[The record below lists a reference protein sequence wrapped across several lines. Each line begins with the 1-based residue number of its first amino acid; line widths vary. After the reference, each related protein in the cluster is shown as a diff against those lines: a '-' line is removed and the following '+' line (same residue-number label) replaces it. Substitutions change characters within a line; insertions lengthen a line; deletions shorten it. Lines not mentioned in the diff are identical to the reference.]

1 MTTLKLTTD
10 SGLSPSDGI
19 TNVASVDVGGLAAG
33 STWQYSVDAGASWRP
48 GSGGSFALAA
58 SAYAAGD
65 IQAKQIDSA
74 GIAGSPAVLG
84 AVTIDLSAPEILTL
98 SLMNDNGVL
107 ADDNIS
113 NDGSLSIGSLEDDAR
128 VEYRRG
134 GAGAWTTSFAPSA
147 GANSIQVRQTDV
159 AGNVSNPSDLMNF
172 TLDRTIPALTPYLP
186 NDTGGSSVDGISS
199 VGDLALR
206 GAGQESITVAY
217 QLDGDVNW
225 QDSVILTEGTHTVR
239 MRQTSIGGNFLV
251 NDYSF
256 TVDTAP
262 PVAPLVKLKNDNGLR
277 ADDFVTNSGLLVVAT
292 ESTAATVAYSNNAG
306 AWTTSFVA
314 VEGVN
319 DVQLNQTDA
328 AGNVSDNTSFS
339 FVLDTRAPAP
349 LTILA
354 TVDSGVSDQDMIS
367 NDPSMVISTPED
379 GATIQY
385 CANNGAWTAA
395 FPTLKDGANSLQVRA
410 VDLAGNASAASAAYT
425 LTLDTVA
432 APLTLALA
440 INSGISPTDW
450 ASKFGTVNVT
460 GIEAGASWQ
469 YSTNGGVDWVPGVGN
484 SFKLDEDVY
493 SAGAV
498 RAMQT
503 DIAGNSSLSSVASAV
518 TIDAT
523 IPDALVLSLRT
534 DSGSPD
540 DDLTNDGTLAFS
552 AETGA
557 KLSYS
562 VDNGKTWLD
571 NFTPREG
578 ANAVLARQMDVAG
591 NVSSRSAVFN
601 FVLDTL
607 PPALSLALARDTGSS
622 STDRVS
628 SEAELLLVGAGADNL
643 PALELQ
649 IAYRLDGA
657 ANWVDSVALTEGRH
671 TVSLRE
677 TDTAGNTVTK
687 DYVFTID
694 TVSPAAPVLSEIT
707 PTPAS
712 GKIPSFSL
720 ALSGIESN
728 AKLEY
733 SLNSGPWVGNYKASS
748 AGDDIQVQQI
758 DLAGNVS
765 DPSVMMN
772 GIFDARISLG
782 LLAYGWKSHDLLGGA
797 LISGAGQNATTGL
810 NGAVSLANLSDTSV
824 ALTVSR
830 ANLAAESATVDA
842 AVNLQDAIAILKM
855 IVGLDV
861 NGAGKPL
868 SPYQSYAADFDGNG
882 KVELS
887 DAINVLKHVVG
898 LASPDPAWLFFN
910 EALVPP
916 GAGLNPGIPPA
927 ISAVGVGQ
935 LHFGLVGVL
944 RGDVDGSFGGAAGSL
959 NLDVLQP
966 SYIHDLALQPGL
978 NLSQFGVYGP

>member
-1 MTTLKLTTD
+1 MTTIKLTTD
-10 SGLSPSDGI
+10 IGLSLSDGI
-19 TNVASVDVGGLAAG
+19 TNVASVDVGGLSVG
-33 STWQYSVDAGASWRP
+33 STWQYSVDAGASWLP
-48 GSGGSFALAA
+48 GSGSSFALAA
-58 SAYAAGD
+58 GAYAAGD

-74 GIAGSPAVLG
+74 GIGGSPAVLG
-84 AVTIDLSAPEILTL
+84 AITIDLSAPEILTL

-113 NDGSLSIGSLEDDAR
+113 NDGSLSIGALEDGAR
-128 VEYRRG
+128 VEYRLG
-134 GAGAWTTSFAPSA
+134 GASAWTTSFTPSA
-147 GANSIQVRQTDV
+147 GTNSVQVRQTDV
-159 AGNVSNPSDLMNF
+159 AGNVSNPSALLNF
-172 TLDRTIPALTPYLP
+172 TLDRTSPNLTPYLP
-186 NDTGGSSVDGISS
+186 NDTGVSAADGISS

-206 GAGQESITVAY
+206 GAGQEAITVAY
-217 QLDGDVNW
+217 QLDGGVNW

-239 MRQTSIGGNFLV
+239 MRQTSIGGNVSV
-251 NDYSF
+251 NDFSF
-256 TVDTAP
+256 TLDTVP
-262 PVAPLVKLKNDNGLR
+262 PAAPLVKLKTDSGLR
-277 ADDFVTNSGLLVVAT
+277 NDDFVTNSGLLT
-292 ESTAATVAYSNNAG
+292 TDSTAATVAYSNNAG
-306 AWTTSFVA
+306 AWTTSFAA
-314 VEGVN
+314 VEGAN
-319 DVQLNQTDA
+319 DVQVNQTDV
-328 AGNVSDNTSFS
+328 AGNVSGNTSFS

-349 LTILA
+349 LTILS
-354 TVDSGVSDQDMIS
+354 TVDSGVSEMDKIS
-367 NDPSMVISTPED
+367 NDPSMVISAPED

-440 INSGISPTDW
+440 VNSGLSPTGW

-469 YSTNGGVDWVPGVGN
+469 YSSNGGVDWVPGVGN
-484 SFKLDEDVY
+484 SFKLDENVY

-552 AETGA
+552 AEAGA
-557 KLSYS
+557 QLSYS
-562 VDNGKTWLD
+562 IDNGKTWLD

-578 ANAVLARQMDVAG
+578 ANAVLARQTDMAG

-694 TVSPAAPVLSEIT
+694 TVSPAAPILSEIT

-712 GKIPSFSL
+712 GKTPSFSL

-765 DPSVMMN
+765 DPSAMMN
-772 GIFDARISLG
+772 GIFDAGISLS
-782 LLAYGWKSHDLLGGA
+782 LLAYGWKAHNLLGGA
-797 LISGAGQNATTGL
+797 LISGAGQNATTEL
-810 NGAVSLANLSDTSV
+810 NGAASLANLSDTSV

-830 ANLAAESATVDA
+830 ANPAAESATVDA

-861 NGAGKPL
+861 NGTGKPL
-868 SPYQSYAADFDGNG
+868 SPYQSYAADFDFNG

-898 LASPDPAWLFFN
+898 LVSPDPAWMFFN

-916 GAGLNPGIPPA
+916 GVGLNPGIPPA
-927 ISAVGVGQ
+927 ISAAGVGQ
-935 LHFGLVGVL
+935 LHLGLVGVL
-944 RGDVDGSFGGAAGSL
+944 RGDVDGSFAGAPGSL
-959 NLDVLQP
+959 NLDLLQP
-966 SYIHDLALQPGL
+966 SYLHDLALQPGL

>member
-1 MTTLKLTTD
+1 MTTIKLTTD
-10 SGLSPSDGI
+10 IGLSLSDGI
-19 TNVASVDVGGLAAG
+19 TNVASVDVGGLSVG
-33 STWQYSVDAGASWRP
+33 STWQYSVDAGASWLP
-48 GSGGSFALAA
+48 GSGSSFALAA
-58 SAYAAGD
+58 GAYAAGD

-74 GIAGSPAVLG
+74 GIGGSPAVLG
-84 AVTIDLSAPEILTL
+84 AITIDLSAPEILTL

-113 NDGSLSIGSLEDDAR
+113 NDGSLSIGALEDGAR
-128 VEYRRG
+128 VEYRLG
-134 GAGAWTTSFAPSA
+134 GASAWTTSFTPSA
-147 GANSIQVRQTDV
+147 GTNSVQVRQTDV
-159 AGNVSNPSDLMNF
+159 AGNVSNPSALLNF
-172 TLDRTIPALTPYLP
+172 TLDRTSPNLTPYLP
-186 NDTGGSSVDGISS
+186 NDTGVSAADGISS

-206 GAGQESITVAY
+206 GAGQEAITVAY
-217 QLDGDVNW
+217 QLDGGVNW

-239 MRQTSIGGNFLV
+239 MRQTSIGGNVSV
-251 NDYSF
+251 NDFSF
-256 TVDTAP
+256 TLDTVP
-262 PVAPLVKLKNDNGLR
+262 PAAPLVKLKTDSGLR
-277 ADDFVTNSGLLVVAT
+277 NDDFVTNSGLLT
-292 ESTAATVAYSNNAG
+292 TDSTAATVAYSNNAG
-306 AWTTSFVA
+306 AWTTSFAA
-314 VEGVN
+314 VEGAN
-319 DVQLNQTDA
+319 DVQVNQTDV
-328 AGNVSDNTSFS
+328 AGNVSGNTSFS

-349 LTILA
+349 LTILS
-354 TVDSGVSDQDMIS
+354 TVDSGVSEMDKIS
-367 NDPSMVISTPED
+367 NDPSMVISAPED

-440 INSGISPTDW
+440 VNSGLSPTGW

-469 YSTNGGVDWVPGVGN
+469 YSSNGGVDWVPGVGN

-552 AETGA
+552 AEAGA
-557 KLSYS
+557 QLSYS
-562 VDNGKTWLD
+562 IDNGKTWLD

-578 ANAVLARQMDVAG
+578 ANAVLARQTDMAG

-694 TVSPAAPVLSEIT
+694 TVSPAAPILSEIT

-712 GKIPSFSL
+712 GKTPSFSL

-765 DPSVMMN
+765 DPSAMMN
-772 GIFDARISLG
+772 GIFDAGISLS
-782 LLAYGWKSHDLLGGA
+782 LLAYGWKAHNLLGGA
-797 LISGAGQNATTGL
+797 LISGAGQNATTEL
-810 NGAVSLANLSDTSV
+810 NGAASLANLSDTSV

-830 ANLAAESATVDA
+830 ANPAAESATVDA

-861 NGAGKPL
+861 NGTGKPL
-868 SPYQSYAADFDGNG
+868 SPYQSYAADFDFNG

-898 LASPDPAWLFFN
+898 LVSPDPAWMFFN

-916 GAGLNPGIPPA
+916 GVGLNPGIPPA
-927 ISAVGVGQ
+927 ISAAGVGQ
-935 LHFGLVGVL
+935 LHLGLVGVL
-944 RGDVDGSFGGAAGSL
+944 RGDVDGSFEGLAGSL
-959 NLDVLQP
+959 DLDVLQP

>member
-1 MTTLKLTTD
+1 MTTIKLTTD
-10 SGLSPSDGI
+10 IGLSLSDGI
-19 TNVASVDVGGLAAG
+19 TNVASVDVGGLSVG
-33 STWQYSVDAGASWRP
+33 STWQYSVDAGASWLP
-48 GSGGSFALAA
+48 GSGSSFALAA
-58 SAYAAGD
+58 GAYAAGD

-74 GIAGSPAVLG
+74 GIGGSPAVLG
-84 AVTIDLSAPEILTL
+84 AITIDLSAPEILTL

-113 NDGSLSIGSLEDDAR
+113 NDGSLSIGALEDGAR
-128 VEYRRG
+128 VEYRLG
-134 GAGAWTTSFAPSA
+134 GASAWTTGFTPSA
-147 GANSIQVRQTDV
+147 GANSVQVRQTDV
-159 AGNVSNPSDLMNF
+159 AGNASNPSDLLNF
-172 TLDRTIPALTPYLP
+172 TLDRTSPNLTPYLP
-186 NDTGGSSVDGISS
+186 NDTGVSAADGISS

-206 GAGQESITVAY
+206 GAGQEAITVAY
-217 QLDGDVNW
+217 QLDGGVNW

-239 MRQTSIGGNFLV
+239 MRQTSIGGNVSV
-251 NDYSF
+251 NDFSF
-256 TVDTAP
+256 TLDTVP
-262 PVAPLVKLKNDNGLR
+262 PAAPLVKLKTDSGLR
-277 ADDFVTNSGLLVVAT
+277 NDDFVTNSGLLT
-292 ESTAATVAYSNNAG
+292 TDSTAATVAYSNNAG
-306 AWTTSFVA
+306 AWTTSFAA
-314 VEGVN
+314 VEGAN
-319 DVQLNQTDA
+319 DVQVNQTDV
-328 AGNVSDNTSFS
+328 AGNVSGNTSFS

-349 LTILA
+349 LTILS
-354 TVDSGVSDQDMIS
+354 TVDSGVSEMDKIS
-367 NDPSMVISTPED
+367 NDPSMVISAPED

-440 INSGISPTDW
+440 VNSGLSPTGW

-469 YSTNGGVDWVPGVGN
+469 YSSNGGVDWVPGVGN
-484 SFKLDEDVY
+484 SFKLDENVY

-552 AETGA
+552 AEAGA
-557 KLSYS
+557 QLSYS
-562 VDNGKTWLD
+562 IDNGKTWLD

-578 ANAVLARQMDVAG
+578 ANAVLARQTDMAG

-628 SEAELLLVGAGADNL
+628 SEAELVLVGAGADNL

-694 TVSPAAPVLSEIT
+694 TVSPAAPILSEIT

-712 GKIPSFSL
+712 GKTPSFSL

-765 DPSVMMN
+765 DPSAMMN
-772 GIFDARISLG
+772 GIFDAGISLS
-782 LLAYGWKSHDLLGGA
+782 LLAYGWKAHNLLGGA
-797 LISGAGQNATTGL
+797 LISGAGQNATTEL
-810 NGAVSLANLSDTSV
+810 NGAASLANLSDTSV

-830 ANLAAESATVDA
+830 ANPAAESATVDA

-861 NGAGKPL
+861 NGTGKPL
-868 SPYQSYAADFDGNG
+868 SPYQSYAADFDFNG

-898 LASPDPAWLFFN
+898 LVSPDPAWMFFN

-916 GAGLNPGIPPA
+916 GVGLNPGIPPA
-927 ISAVGVGQ
+927 ISAAGVGQ
-935 LHFGLVGVL
+935 LHLGLVGVL
-944 RGDVDGSFGGAAGSL
+944 RGDVDGSFEGLAGSL
-959 NLDVLQP
+959 DLDVLQP

>member
-1 MTTLKLTTD
+1 MTTIKLTTD
-10 SGLSPSDGI
+10 FGLSPSDGI

-33 STWQYSVDAGASWRP
+33 STWQYSVDAGASWLP
-48 GSGGSFALAA
+48 GSGSSFALAA
-58 SAYAAGD
+58 GAYAAGD

-74 GIAGSPAVLG
+74 GIGGSPAVLG
-84 AVTIDLSAPEILTL
+84 AITIDLSAPEILTL

-113 NDGSLSIGSLEDDAR
+113 NDGSLSIGALEDGAR
-128 VEYRRG
+128 VEYRLG
-134 GAGAWTTSFAPSA
+134 GASAWTTGFTPSA
-147 GANSIQVRQTDV
+147 GANSVQVRQTDV
-159 AGNVSNPSDLMNF
+159 AGNASNPSDLLNF
-172 TLDRTIPALTPYLP
+172 TLDRTSPNLTPYLP
-186 NDTGGSSVDGISS
+186 NDTGVSAADGISS

-206 GAGQESITVAY
+206 GAGQEAITVAY
-217 QLDGDVNW
+217 QLDGGVNW

-239 MRQTSIGGNFLV
+239 MRQTSIGGNVSV
-251 NDYSF
+251 NDFSF
-256 TVDTAP
+256 TLDTVP
-262 PVAPLVKLKNDNGLR
+262 PAAPLVKLKTDSGLR
-277 ADDFVTNSGLLVVAT
+277 NDDFVTNSGLLT
-292 ESTAATVAYSNNAG
+292 TDSTAATVAYSNNAG
-306 AWTTSFVA
+306 AWTTSFAA
-314 VEGVN
+314 VEGAN
-319 DVQLNQTDA
+319 DVQVNQTDV
-328 AGNVSDNTSFS
+328 AGNVSGNTSFS

-349 LTILA
+349 LTILS
-354 TVDSGVSDQDMIS
+354 TVDSGVSEMDKIS
-367 NDPSMVISTPED
+367 NDPSMVISAPED

-440 INSGISPTDW
+440 VNSGLSPTGW

-469 YSTNGGVDWVPGVGN
+469 YSSNGGVDWVPGVGN
-484 SFKLDEDVY
+484 SFKLDENVY

-552 AETGA
+552 AEAGA
-557 KLSYS
+557 QLSYS
-562 VDNGKTWLD
+562 IDNGKTWLD

-578 ANAVLARQMDVAG
+578 ANAVLARQTDMAG

-628 SEAELLLVGAGADNL
+628 SEAELVLVGTGADNL

-694 TVSPAAPVLSEIT
+694 TVSPAAPILSEIT

-712 GKIPSFSL
+712 GKTPSFSL

-765 DPSVMMN
+765 DPSAMMN
-772 GIFDARISLG
+772 GIFDAGISLS
-782 LLAYGWKSHDLLGGA
+782 LLAYGWKAHNLLGGA
-797 LISGAGQNATTGL
+797 LISGAGQNATTEL
-810 NGAVSLANLSDTSV
+810 NGAASLANLSDTSV

-830 ANLAAESATVDA
+830 ANPAAESATVDA

-861 NGAGKPL
+861 NGTGKPL
-868 SPYQSYAADFDGNG
+868 SPYQSYAADFDFNG

-898 LASPDPAWLFFN
+898 LVSPDPAWMFFN

-916 GAGLNPGIPPA
+916 GVGLNPGIPPA
-927 ISAVGVGQ
+927 ISAAGVGQ
-935 LHFGLVGVL
+935 LHLGLVGVL
-944 RGDVDGSFGGAAGSL
+944 RGDVDGSFAGAPGSL
-959 NLDVLQP
+959 NLDLLQP
-966 SYIHDLALQPGL
+966 SYLHDLALQPGL

>member
-1 MTTLKLTTD
+1 MTTIKLTTD
-10 SGLSPSDGI
+10 IGLSPSDGI
-19 TNVASVDVGGLAAG
+19 TNVASVDVGGLAVG
-33 STWQYSVDAGASWRP
+33 STWQYSVDAGASWLP
-48 GSGGSFALAA
+48 GSGSSFALAA
-58 SAYAAGD
+58 GAYAAGD

-74 GIAGSPAVLG
+74 GIGGSPAVLG
-84 AVTIDLSAPEILTL
+84 AITIDLSAPEILTL

-113 NDGSLSIGSLEDDAR
+113 NDGSLSIGALEDGAR
-128 VEYRRG
+128 VEYRLG
-134 GAGAWTTSFAPSA
+134 GASAWTTSFTPSA
-147 GANSIQVRQTDV
+147 GTNSVQVRQTDV
-159 AGNVSNPSDLMNF
+159 AGNVSNPSALLNF
-172 TLDRTIPALTPYLP
+172 TLDRTSPNLTPYLP
-186 NDTGGSSVDGISS
+186 NDTGVSAADGISS

-206 GAGQESITVAY
+206 GAGQEAITVAY
-217 QLDGDVNW
+217 QLDGGVNW

-239 MRQTSIGGNFLV
+239 MRQTSIGGNVSV
-251 NDYSF
+251 NDFSF
-256 TVDTAP
+256 TLDTVP
-262 PVAPLVKLKNDNGLR
+262 PAAPLVKLKTDSGLR
-277 ADDFVTNSGLLVVAT
+277 NDDFVTNSGLLT
-292 ESTAATVAYSNNAG
+292 TDSTAATVAYSNNAG
-306 AWTTSFVA
+306 AWTTSFAA
-314 VEGVN
+314 VEGAN
-319 DVQLNQTDA
+319 DVQVNQTDV
-328 AGNVSDNTSFS
+328 AGNVSGNTSFS

-349 LTILA
+349 LTILS
-354 TVDSGVSDQDMIS
+354 TVDSGVSEMDKIS
-367 NDPSMVISTPED
+367 NDPSMVISAPED

-440 INSGISPTDW
+440 VNSGLSPTGW

-469 YSTNGGVDWVPGVGN
+469 YSSNGGVDWVPGVGN

-552 AETGA
+552 AEAGA
-557 KLSYS
+557 KLAYS

-578 ANAVLARQMDVAG
+578 ANAVLARQTDMAG

-694 TVSPAAPVLSEIT
+694 TVSPAAPILSEIT

-712 GKIPSFSL
+712 GKTPSFSL

-765 DPSVMMN
+765 DPSAMMN
-772 GIFDARISLG
+772 GIFDAGISLS
-782 LLAYGWKSHDLLGGA
+782 LLAYGWKAHNLLGGA
-797 LISGAGQNATTGL
+797 LISGAGQNATTEL
-810 NGAVSLANLSDTSV
+810 NGAASLANLSDTSV

-830 ANLAAESATVDA
+830 ANPAAESATVDA

-861 NGAGKPL
+861 NGTGKPL
-868 SPYQSYAADFDGNG
+868 SPYQSYAADFDFNG

-898 LASPDPAWLFFN
+898 LVSPDPAWMFFN

-916 GAGLNPGIPPA
+916 GVGLNPGIPPA
-927 ISAVGVGQ
+927 ISAAGVGQ
-935 LHFGLVGVL
+935 LHLGLVGVL
-944 RGDVDGSFGGAAGSL
+944 RGDVDGSFAGAPGSL
-959 NLDVLQP
+959 NLDLLQP
-966 SYIHDLALQPGL
+966 SYLHDLALQPGL

>member
-1 MTTLKLTTD
+1 MTTIKLTTD
-10 SGLSPSDGI
+10 IGLSLSDGI
-19 TNVASVDVGGLAAG
+19 TNVASVDVGGLSVG
-33 STWQYSVDAGASWRP
+33 STWQYSVDAGASWLP
-48 GSGGSFALAA
+48 GSGSSFALAA
-58 SAYAAGD
+58 GAYAAGD

-74 GIAGSPAVLG
+74 GIGGSPVVLG

-113 NDGSLSIGSLEDDAR
+113 NDGSLSIGALEDGAR
-128 VEYRRG
+128 VEYRLG
-134 GAGAWTTSFAPSA
+134 GASAWTTSFTPSA
-147 GANSIQVRQTDV
+147 GTNSVQVRQTDV
-159 AGNVSNPSDLMNF
+159 AGNVSNPSALLNF
-172 TLDRTIPALTPYLP
+172 TLDRTSPNLTPYLP
-186 NDTGGSSVDGISS
+186 NDTGVSAADGISS

-206 GAGQESITVAY
+206 GAGQEAITVAY
-217 QLDGDVNW
+217 QLDGGVNW

-239 MRQTSIGGNFLV
+239 MRQTSIGGNVSV
-251 NDYSF
+251 NDFSF
-256 TVDTAP
+256 TLDTVP
-262 PVAPLVKLKNDNGLR
+262 PAAPLVKLKTDSGLR
-277 ADDFVTNSGLLVVAT
+277 NDDFVTNSGLLT
-292 ESTAATVAYSNNAG
+292 TDSTAATVAYSNNAG
-306 AWTTSFVA
+306 AWTTSFAA
-314 VEGVN
+314 VEGAT
-319 DVQLNQTDA
+319 DVQVNQTDV
-328 AGNVSDNTSFS
+328 AGNVSGNTSFS

-349 LTILA
+349 LTILS
-354 TVDSGVSDQDMIS
+354 TVDSGVSEMDKIS
-367 NDPSMVISTPED
+367 NDPSMVISAPED

-440 INSGISPTDW
+440 VNSGLSPTGW

-469 YSTNGGVDWVPGVGN
+469 YSSNGGVDWVPGVGN

-552 AETGA
+552 AEAGA
-557 KLSYS
+557 KLAYS

-578 ANAVLARQMDVAG
+578 ANAVLARQTDMAG

-628 SEAELLLVGAGADNL
+628 SEAELVLVGTGADNL

-694 TVSPAAPVLSEIT
+694 TVSPAAPILSEIT

-712 GKIPSFSL
+712 GKTPSFSL

-765 DPSVMMN
+765 DPSAMMN
-772 GIFDARISLG
+772 GIFDAGISLS
-782 LLAYGWKSHDLLGGA
+782 LLAYGWKAHNLLGGA
-797 LISGAGQNATTGL
+797 LISGAGQNATTEL
-810 NGAVSLANLSDTSV
+810 NGAASLANLSDTSV

-830 ANLAAESATVDA
+830 ANPAAESATVDA

-861 NGAGKPL
+861 NGTGKPL
-868 SPYQSYAADFDGNG
+868 SPYQSYAADFDFNG

-898 LASPDPAWLFFN
+898 LVSPDPAWMFFN

-916 GAGLNPGIPPA
+916 GVGLNPGIPPA
-927 ISAVGVGQ
+927 ISAAGVGQ
-935 LHFGLVGVL
+935 LQLGLVGVL
-944 RGDVDGSFGGAAGSL
+944 RGDVDGSFAGAPGSL
-959 NLDVLQP
+959 NLDLLQP
-966 SYIHDLALQPGL
+966 SYLHDLALQPGL

>member
-1 MTTLKLTTD
+1 MTTIKLTTD
-10 SGLSPSDGI
+10 FGLSPSDGI

-33 STWQYSVDAGASWRP
+33 STWQYSVDAGASWLP
-48 GSGGSFALAA
+48 GNGSSFALAA
-58 SAYAAGD
+58 GAYAAGD

-74 GIAGSPAVLG
+74 GIAGSPVVLG

-98 SLMNDNGVL
+98 SLMSDNGVQ

-113 NDGSLSIGSLEDDAR
+113 NDRSLSFGALEDGAR
-128 VEYRRG
+128 VEYRLG
-134 GAGAWTTSFAPSA
+134 GASAWTTSFTPTA
-147 GANSIQVRQTDV
+147 GANSVQVRQTDV
-159 AGNVSNPSDLMNF
+159 AGNASNPSDLLNF
-172 TLDRTIPALTPYLP
+172 TLDLTKPALTLYLL
-186 NDTGGSSVDGISS
+186 NDTGVSSADGISS
-199 VGDLALR
+199 VGDLGLR
-206 GAGQESITVAY
+206 GAGQEGITVAY
-217 QLDGDVNW
+217 QLDGGVNW
-225 QDSVILTEGTHTVR
+225 QDSVILAEGTHTVR
-239 MRQTSIGGNFLV
+239 MRQTSIGGNVLV

-256 TVDTAP
+256 TLDTVP

-277 ADDFVTNSGLLVVAT
+277 DDDFVTNSGLLTT
-292 ESTAATVAYSNNAG
+292 ESTAATVNFSNSGG
-306 AWTTSFVA
+306 AWASSFTA
-314 VEGVN
+314 MEGAN
-319 DVQLNQTDA
+319 DVQVNQTDA

-354 TVDSGVSDQDMIS
+354 TVDSGVSDQDKIS
-367 NDPSMVISTPED
+367 SDPSMVISTPED
-379 GATIQY
+379 GATAQY

-410 VDLAGNASAASAAYT
+410 VDQAGNPSAASAAYT

-440 INSGISPTDW
+440 INSGISSSDW

-484 SFKLDEDVY
+484 SFKLDEGVY

-552 AETGA
+552 AEAGA
-557 KLSYS
+557 KLAYS

-578 ANAVLARQMDVAG
+578 ANAVLARQTDMAG

-694 TVSPAAPVLSEIT
+694 TVSPAAPILSEIT

-712 GKIPSFSL
+712 GKTPSFSL

-733 SLNSGPWVGNYKASS
+733 SLNSGPWVSNYKASS

-765 DPSVMMN
+765 DPSAMMN
-772 GIFDARISLG
+772 GIFDAGISLS
-782 LLAYGWKSHDLLGGA
+782 LLAYGWKAHNLLGGA
-797 LISGAGQNATTGL
+797 LISGAGQNVMTDP
-810 NGAVSLANLSDTSV
+810 NGAASLANLSDTSV

-830 ANLAAESATVDA
+830 ANPAAESATVDA

-861 NGAGKPL
+861 NGTGKPL
-868 SPYQSYAADFDGNG
+868 SPYQSYAADFDFNG

-898 LASPDPAWLFFN
+898 LVSPDPAWMFFN

-916 GAGLNPGIPPA
+916 GVGLNPGIPPA
-927 ISAVGVGQ
+927 ISAMGVGQ
-935 LHFGLVGVL
+935 LHVGLVGVL
-944 RGDVDGSFGGAAGSL
+944 RGDVDGSFAGAAGSL

-966 SYIHDLALQPGL
+966 NYLHDLALQPGL
-978 NLSQFGVYGP
+978 NLSQFGVYGS

>member
-1 MTTLKLTTD
+1 MTTIKLTTD
-10 SGLSPSDGI
+10 FGLSPSDGI

-33 STWQYSVDAGASWRP
+33 STWQYSVDAGASWLP
-48 GSGGSFALAA
+48 GSGSSFALAA
-58 SAYAAGD
+58 GAYAAGD

-74 GIAGSPAVLG
+74 GIGGSPAVLG
-84 AVTIDLSAPEILTL
+84 AITIDLSAPEILTL

-113 NDGSLSIGSLEDDAR
+113 NDGSLSIGALEDGAR
-128 VEYRRG
+128 VEYRLG
-134 GAGAWTTSFAPSA
+134 GASAWTTSFTPSA
-147 GANSIQVRQTDV
+147 GTNSVQVRQTDV
-159 AGNVSNPSDLMNF
+159 AGNASNPSDLLNF
-172 TLDRTIPALTPYLP
+172 TLDRTSPNLTPYLP
-186 NDTGGSSVDGISS
+186 NDTGISAADGISS

-206 GAGQESITVAY
+206 GAGQEAITVAY
-217 QLDGDVNW
+217 QLDGGVNW

-239 MRQTSIGGNFLV
+239 MRQTSIGGNVSV
-251 NDYSF
+251 NDFSF
-256 TVDTAP
+256 TLDTVP
-262 PVAPLVKLKNDNGLR
+262 PAAPLVTLKTDSGLR
-277 ADDFVTNSGLLVVAT
+277 ADDFVTNSGLLT
-292 ESTAATVAYSNNAG
+292 TDSTAATVAYSNNAG
-306 AWTTSFVA
+306 AWTTSFAA
-314 VEGVN
+314 VEGAN
-319 DVQLNQTDA
+319 DVQVNQTDV
-328 AGNVSDNTSFS
+328 AGNVSGNTSFS

-349 LTILA
+349 LTILS
-354 TVDSGVSDQDMIS
+354 TVDSGVSEMDKIS
-367 NDPSMVISTPED
+367 NDPSMVISAPED

-440 INSGISPTDW
+440 VNSGLSPTGW

-469 YSTNGGVDWVPGVGN
+469 YSSNGGVDWVPGVGN
-484 SFKLDEDVY
+484 SFKLDENVY

-552 AETGA
+552 AEAGA
-557 KLSYS
+557 QLSYS
-562 VDNGKTWLD
+562 IDNGKTWLD

-578 ANAVLARQMDVAG
+578 ANAVLARQTDMAG

-607 PPALSLALARDTGSS
+607 PPALSMALARDTGSS

-628 SEAELLLVGAGADNL
+628 SEAELVLVGTGADNL

-694 TVSPAAPVLSEIT
+694 TVSPAAPILSEIT

-712 GKIPSFSL
+712 GKTPSFSL

-733 SLNSGPWVGNYKASS
+733 SLNSGPGVGNYKPSS

-765 DPSVMMN
+765 DPSAMMN
-772 GIFDARISLG
+772 GIFDAGISLS
-782 LLAYGWKSHDLLGGA
+782 LLAYGWKAHNLLGGA
-797 LISGAGQNATTGL
+797 LISGAGQNATTEL
-810 NGAVSLANLSDTSV
+810 NGAASLANLSDTSV

-830 ANLAAESATVDA
+830 ANPAAESATVDA

-861 NGAGKPL
+861 NGTGKPL
-868 SPYQSYAADFDGNG
+868 SPYQSYAADFDFNG

-898 LASPDPAWLFFN
+898 LVSPDPAWMFFN

-916 GAGLNPGIPPA
+916 GVGLNPGIPPA
-927 ISAVGVGQ
+927 ISAAGVGQ
-935 LHFGLVGVL
+935 LHLGLVGVL
-944 RGDVDGSFGGAAGSL
+944 RGDVDGSFAGAPGSL
-959 NLDVLQP
+959 NLDLLQP
-966 SYIHDLALQPGL
+966 SYLHDLALQPGL

>member
-1 MTTLKLTTD
+1 MTTIKLTTD
-10 SGLSPSDGI
+10 IGLSLSDGI
-19 TNVASVDVGGLAAG
+19 TTVASVDVGGLSVG
-33 STWQYSVDAGASWRP
+33 STWQYSVDAGASWLP
-48 GSGGSFALAA
+48 GSGSSFALAA
-58 SAYAAGD
+58 GAYAAGD

-74 GIAGSPAVLG
+74 GIAGSPVVLG

-113 NDGSLSIGSLEDDAR
+113 NDGSLSIGALEDGAR
-128 VEYRRG
+128 VEYRLG
-134 GAGAWTTSFAPSA
+134 GASAWTTGFTPSA
-147 GANSIQVRQTDV
+147 GANSVQVRQTDV
-159 AGNVSNPSDLMNF
+159 AGNASNPSDLLNF
-172 TLDRTIPALTPYLP
+172 TLDRTSPTLTPYLP
-186 NDTGGSSVDGISS
+186 NDTGVSAADGISS

-206 GAGQESITVAY
+206 GAGQEAITVAY
-217 QLDGDVNW
+217 QLDGGVNW

-239 MRQTSIGGNFLV
+239 MRQTSIGGNVSV
-251 NDYSF
+251 NDFSF
-256 TVDTAP
+256 TLDTVP
-262 PVAPLVKLKNDNGLR
+262 PAAPLVKLKTDSGLR
-277 ADDFVTNSGLLVVAT
+277 NDDFVTNSGLLT
-292 ESTAATVAYSNNAG
+292 TDSTAATVAYSNNAG
-306 AWTTSFVA
+306 AWTTSFAA
-314 VEGVN
+314 VEGAN
-319 DVQLNQTDA
+319 DVQVNQTDV
-328 AGNVSDNTSFS
+328 AGNVSGNTSFS

-349 LTILA
+349 LTILS
-354 TVDSGVSDQDMIS
+354 TVDSGVSEMDKIS
-367 NDPSMVISTPED
+367 NDPSMVISAPED

-440 INSGISPTDW
+440 VNSGLSPTGW

-469 YSTNGGVDWVPGVGN
+469 YSSNGGVDWVPGVGN
-484 SFKLDEDVY
+484 SFKLDENVY

-552 AETGA
+552 AEAGA
-557 KLSYS
+557 QLSYS
-562 VDNGKTWLD
+562 IDNGKTWLD

-578 ANAVLARQMDVAG
+578 ANAVLARQTDMAG

-694 TVSPAAPVLSEIT
+694 TVSPAAPILSEIT

-712 GKIPSFSL
+712 GKTPSFSL

-765 DPSVMMN
+765 DPSAMMN
-772 GIFDARISLG
+772 GIFDAGISLS
-782 LLAYGWKSHDLLGGA
+782 LLAYGWKAHNLLGGA
-797 LISGAGQNATTGL
+797 LISGAGQNATTEL
-810 NGAVSLANLSDTSV
+810 NGAASLANLSDTSV

-830 ANLAAESATVDA
+830 ANPAAESATVDA

-861 NGAGKPL
+861 NGTGKPL
-868 SPYQSYAADFDGNG
+868 SPYQSYAADFDFNG

-898 LASPDPAWLFFN
+898 LVSPDPAWMFFN

-916 GAGLNPGIPPA
+916 GVGLNPGIPPA
-927 ISAVGVGQ
+927 ISAAGVGQ
-935 LHFGLVGVL
+935 LHLGLVGVL
-944 RGDVDGSFGGAAGSL
+944 RGDVDGSFAGAPGSL
-959 NLDVLQP
+959 NLDLLQP
-966 SYIHDLALQPGL
+966 SYLHDLALQPGL

>member
-1 MTTLKLTTD
+1 MTTIKLTTD
-10 SGLSPSDGI
+10 IGLSPSDGI

-33 STWQYSVDAGASWRP
+33 STWQYSVDAGASWLP
-48 GSGGSFALAA
+48 GSGSSFALAA
-58 SAYAAGD
+58 GAYAAGD

-74 GIAGSPAVLG
+74 GIAGSPVVLG

-113 NDGSLSIGSLEDDAR
+113 NDGSLSIGALEDGAR
-128 VEYRRG
+128 VEYRLG
-134 GAGAWTTSFAPSA
+134 GASAWTTSFTPSA
-147 GANSIQVRQTDV
+147 GANSVQVRQTDV
-159 AGNVSNPSDLMNF
+159 AGNASNPSDLLNF
-172 TLDRTIPALTPYLP
+172 TLDRTSPNLTPYLP
-186 NDTGGSSVDGISS
+186 NDTGISAADGISS

-206 GAGQESITVAY
+206 GAGQEAITVAY
-217 QLDGDVNW
+217 QLDGGVNW

-239 MRQTSIGGNFLV
+239 MRQTSIGGNVSV
-251 NDYSF
+251 NDFSF
-256 TVDTAP
+256 TLDTVP
-262 PVAPLVKLKNDNGLR
+262 PAAPLVKLKTDSGLR
-277 ADDFVTNSGLLVVAT
+277 NDDFVTNSGLLT
-292 ESTAATVAYSNNAG
+292 TDSTAATVAYSNNAG
-306 AWTTSFVA
+306 AWTTSFAA
-314 VEGVN
+314 VEGAN
-319 DVQLNQTDA
+319 DVQVNQTDV
-328 AGNVSDNTSFS
+328 AGNVSGNTSFS

-349 LTILA
+349 LTILS
-354 TVDSGVSDQDMIS
+354 TVDSGVSEMDKIS
-367 NDPSMVISTPED
+367 NDPSMVISAPED

-440 INSGISPTDW
+440 VNSGLSPTGW

-469 YSTNGGVDWVPGVGN
+469 YSSNGGVDWVPGVGN
-484 SFKLDEDVY
+484 SFKLDENVY

-552 AETGA
+552 AEAGA
-557 KLSYS
+557 QLSYS
-562 VDNGKTWLD
+562 IDNGKTWLD

-578 ANAVLARQMDVAG
+578 ANAVLARQTDMAG

-694 TVSPAAPVLSEIT
+694 TVSPAAPILSEIT

-712 GKIPSFSL
+712 GKTPSFSL

-765 DPSVMMN
+765 DPSAMMN
-772 GIFDARISLG
+772 GIFDAGISLS
-782 LLAYGWKSHDLLGGA
+782 LLAYGWKAHNLLGGA
-797 LISGAGQNATTGL
+797 LISGAGQNATTEL
-810 NGAVSLANLSDTSV
+810 NGAASLANLSDTSV

-830 ANLAAESATVDA
+830 ANPAAESATVDA

-861 NGAGKPL
+861 NGTGKPL
-868 SPYQSYAADFDGNG
+868 SPYQSYAADFDFNG

-898 LASPDPAWLFFN
+898 LVSPDPAWMFFN

-916 GAGLNPGIPPA
+916 GVGLNPGIPPA
-927 ISAVGVGQ
+927 ISAAGVGQ
-935 LHFGLVGVL
+935 LHLGLVGVL
-944 RGDVDGSFGGAAGSL
+944 RGDVDGSFAGAPGSL
-959 NLDVLQP
+959 NLDLLQP
-966 SYIHDLALQPGL
+966 SYLHDLALQPGL

>member
-1 MTTLKLTTD
+1 MTTIKLTTD
-10 SGLSPSDGI
+10 IGLSLSDGI
-19 TNVASVDVGGLAAG
+19 TNVASVDVGGLSVG
-33 STWQYSVDAGASWRP
+33 STWQYSVDAGASWLP
-48 GSGGSFALAA
+48 GSGSSFALAA
-58 SAYAAGD
+58 GAYAAGD

-74 GIAGSPAVLG
+74 GIGGSPAVLG
-84 AVTIDLSAPEILTL
+84 AITIDLSAPEILTL

-113 NDGSLSIGSLEDDAR
+113 NDGSLSIGALEDGAR
-128 VEYRRG
+128 VEYRLG
-134 GAGAWTTSFAPSA
+134 GASAWTTSFTPSA
-147 GANSIQVRQTDV
+147 GANSVQVRQTDV
-159 AGNVSNPSDLMNF
+159 AGNASNPSDLLNF
-172 TLDRTIPALTPYLP
+172 TLDRSIPALTPYLP
-186 NDTGGSSVDGISS
+186 NDTGASAADGISS

-206 GAGQESITVAY
+206 GAGQEAITVAY
-217 QLDGDVNW
+217 QLDGGVNW

-239 MRQTSIGGNFLV
+239 MRQTSIGGNVSV
-251 NDYSF
+251 NDFSF
-256 TVDTAP
+256 TLDTVP
-262 PVAPLVKLKNDNGLR
+262 PAAPLVKLKTDSGLR
-277 ADDFVTNSGLLVVAT
+277 NDDFVTNSGLLT
-292 ESTAATVAYSNNAG
+292 TDSTAATVAYSNNAG
-306 AWTTSFVA
+306 AWTTSFAA
-314 VEGVN
+314 VEGAN
-319 DVQLNQTDA
+319 DVQVNQTDV
-328 AGNVSDNTSFS
+328 AGNVSGNTSFS

-349 LTILA
+349 LTILS
-354 TVDSGVSDQDMIS
+354 TVDSGVSEMDKIS
-367 NDPSMVISTPED
+367 NDPSMVISAPED

-440 INSGISPTDW
+440 VNSGLSPTGW

-469 YSTNGGVDWVPGVGN
+469 YSSNGGVDWVPGVGN

-552 AETGA
+552 AEAGA
-557 KLSYS
+557 KLAYS

-578 ANAVLARQMDVAG
+578 ANAVLARQTDMAG

-694 TVSPAAPVLSEIT
+694 TVSPAAPILSEIT

-712 GKIPSFSL
+712 GKTPSFSL

-765 DPSVMMN
+765 DPSAMMN
-772 GIFDARISLG
+772 GIFDAGISLS
-782 LLAYGWKSHDLLGGA
+782 LLAYGWKAHNLLGGA
-797 LISGAGQNATTGL
+797 LISGAGQNATTEL
-810 NGAVSLANLSDTSV
+810 NGAASLANLSDTSV

-830 ANLAAESATVDA
+830 ANPAAESATVDA

-861 NGAGKPL
+861 NGTGKPL
-868 SPYQSYAADFDGNG
+868 SPYQSYAADFDFNG

-898 LASPDPAWLFFN
+898 LVSPDPAWMFFN

-916 GAGLNPGIPPA
+916 GVGLNPGIPPA
-927 ISAVGVGQ
+927 ISAAGVGQ
-935 LHFGLVGVL
+935 LHLGLVGVL
-944 RGDVDGSFGGAAGSL
+944 RGDVDGSFAGAPGSL
-959 NLDVLQP
+959 NLDLLQP
-966 SYIHDLALQPGL
+966 SYLHDLALQPGL

>member
-1 MTTLKLTTD
+1 MTTIKLTTD
-10 SGLSPSDGI
+10 IGLSLSDGI
-19 TNVASVDVGGLAAG
+19 TNVASVDVGGLSVG
-33 STWQYSVDAGASWRP
+33 STWQYSVDAGASWLP
-48 GSGGSFALAA
+48 GSGSSFALAA
-58 SAYAAGD
+58 GAYAAGD

-74 GIAGSPAVLG
+74 GIGGSPVVLG
-84 AVTIDLSAPEILTL
+84 AITIDLSAPEILTL

-113 NDGSLSIGSLEDDAR
+113 NDGSLSIGALEDGAR
-128 VEYRRG
+128 VEYRLG
-134 GAGAWTTSFAPSA
+134 GASAWTTSFTPSA
-147 GANSIQVRQTDV
+147 GTNSVQVRQTDV
-159 AGNVSNPSDLMNF
+159 AGNVSNPSALLNF
-172 TLDRTIPALTPYLP
+172 TLDRTSPNLTPYLP
-186 NDTGGSSVDGISS
+186 NDTGVSAADGISS

-206 GAGQESITVAY
+206 GAGQEAITVAY
-217 QLDGDVNW
+217 QLDGGVNW

-239 MRQTSIGGNFLV
+239 MRQTSIGGNVSV
-251 NDYSF
+251 NDFSF
-256 TVDTAP
+256 TLDTVP
-262 PVAPLVKLKNDNGLR
+262 PAAPLVKLKTDSGLR
-277 ADDFVTNSGLLVVAT
+277 NDDFVTNSGLLT
-292 ESTAATVAYSNNAG
+292 TDSTAATVAYSNNAG
-306 AWTTSFVA
+306 AWTTSFAA
-314 VEGVN
+314 VEGAN
-319 DVQLNQTDA
+319 DVQVNQTDV
-328 AGNVSDNTSFS
+328 AGNVSGNTSFS

-349 LTILA
+349 LTILS
-354 TVDSGVSDQDMIS
+354 TVDSGVSEMDKIS
-367 NDPSMVISTPED
+367 NDPSMVISAPED

-440 INSGISPTDW
+440 VNSGLSPTGW

-469 YSTNGGVDWVPGVGN
+469 YSSNGGVDWVPGVGN

-552 AETGA
+552 AEAGA
-557 KLSYS
+557 QLSYS
-562 VDNGKTWLD
+562 IDNGKTWLD

-578 ANAVLARQMDVAG
+578 ANAVLARQTDMAG

-694 TVSPAAPVLSEIT
+694 TVSPAAPILSEIT

-712 GKIPSFSL
+712 GKTPSFSL

-765 DPSVMMN
+765 DPSAMMN
-772 GIFDARISLG
+772 GIFDAGISLS
-782 LLAYGWKSHDLLGGA
+782 LLAYGWKAHNLLGGA
-797 LISGAGQNATTGL
+797 LISGAGQNATTEL
-810 NGAVSLANLSDTSV
+810 NGAASLANLSDTSV

-830 ANLAAESATVDA
+830 ANPAAESATVDA

-861 NGAGKPL
+861 NGTGKPL
-868 SPYQSYAADFDGNG
+868 SPYQSYAADFDFNG

-898 LASPDPAWLFFN
+898 LVSPDPAWMFFN

-916 GAGLNPGIPPA
+916 GVGLNPGIPPA
-927 ISAVGVGQ
+927 ISAAGVGQ
-935 LHFGLVGVL
+935 LHLGLVGVL
-944 RGDVDGSFGGAAGSL
+944 RGDVDGSFEGLAGSL
-959 NLDVLQP
+959 DLDVLQP

>member
-1 MTTLKLTTD
+1 MTTIKLTTD
-10 SGLSPSDGI
+10 IGLSLSDGI
-19 TNVASVDVGGLAAG
+19 TNVASVDVGGFAAG
-33 STWQYSVDAGASWRP
+33 STWQYSVDAGASWLP
-48 GSGGSFALAA
+48 GSGSSFALAA
-58 SAYAAGD
+58 GAYAAGD

-74 GIAGSPAVLG
+74 GIGGSPAVLG
-84 AVTIDLSAPEILTL
+84 AITIDLSAPEILTL

-113 NDGSLSIGSLEDDAR
+113 NDGSLSIGALEDGAR
-128 VEYRRG
+128 VEYRLG
-134 GAGAWTTSFAPSA
+134 GASAWTTSFTPSA
-147 GANSIQVRQTDV
+147 GTNSVQVRQTDV
-159 AGNVSNPSDLMNF
+159 AGNVSNPSALLNF
-172 TLDRTIPALTPYLP
+172 TLDRTSPNLTPYLP
-186 NDTGGSSVDGISS
+186 NDTGVSAADGISS

-206 GAGQESITVAY
+206 GAGQEAITVAY
-217 QLDGDVNW
+217 QLDGGVNW

-239 MRQTSIGGNFLV
+239 MRQTSIGGNVSV
-251 NDYSF
+251 NDFSF
-256 TVDTAP
+256 TLDTVP
-262 PVAPLVKLKNDNGLR
+262 PAAPLVKLKTDSGLR
-277 ADDFVTNSGLLVVAT
+277 NDDFVTNSGLLT
-292 ESTAATVAYSNNAG
+292 TDSTAATVAYSNNAG
-306 AWTTSFVA
+306 AWTTSFAA
-314 VEGVN
+314 VEGAN
-319 DVQLNQTDA
+319 DVQVNQTDV
-328 AGNVSDNTSFS
+328 AGNVSGNTSFS

-349 LTILA
+349 LTILS
-354 TVDSGVSDQDMIS
+354 TVDSGVSEMDKIS
-367 NDPSMVISTPED
+367 NDPSMVISAPED

-440 INSGISPTDW
+440 INSGISSSDW

-469 YSTNGGVDWVPGVGN
+469 YSSNGGVDWVPGVGN
-484 SFKLDEDVY
+484 SFKLDENVY

-552 AETGA
+552 AEAGA
-557 KLSYS
+557 QLSYS
-562 VDNGKTWLD
+562 IDNGKTWLD

-578 ANAVLARQMDVAG
+578 ANAVLARQTDMAG

-628 SEAELLLVGAGADNL
+628 SEAELVLVGTGADNL

-694 TVSPAAPVLSEIT
+694 TVSPAAPILSEIT

-712 GKIPSFSL
+712 GKTPSFSL

-765 DPSVMMN
+765 DPSAMMN
-772 GIFDARISLG
+772 GIFDAGISLS
-782 LLAYGWKSHDLLGGA
+782 LLAYGWKAHNLLGGA
-797 LISGAGQNATTGL
+797 LISGAGQNATTEL
-810 NGAVSLANLSDTSV
+810 NGAASLANLSDTSV

-830 ANLAAESATVDA
+830 ANPAAESATVDA

-861 NGAGKPL
+861 NGTGKPL
-868 SPYQSYAADFDGNG
+868 SPYQSYAADFDFNG

-898 LASPDPAWLFFN
+898 LVSPDPAWMFFN

-916 GAGLNPGIPPA
+916 GVGLNPGIPPA
-927 ISAVGVGQ
+927 ISAAGVGQ
-935 LHFGLVGVL
+935 LHLGLVGVL
-944 RGDVDGSFGGAAGSL
+944 RGDVDGSFAGAPGSL
-959 NLDVLQP
+959 NLDLLQP
-966 SYIHDLALQPGL
+966 SYLHDLALQPGL

>member
-1 MTTLKLTTD
+1 MTTIKLTTD
-10 SGLSPSDGI
+10 FGLSPSDGI

-33 STWQYSVDAGASWRP
+33 STWQYSVDAGASWLP
-48 GSGGSFALAA
+48 GSGSSFALAA
-58 SAYAAGD
+58 GAYAAGD

-74 GIAGSPAVLG
+74 GIGGSPVVLG
-84 AVTIDLSAPEILTL
+84 AITIDLSAPEILTL

-113 NDGSLSIGSLEDDAR
+113 NDGSLSIGALEDGAR
-128 VEYRRG
+128 VEYRLG
-134 GAGAWTTSFAPSA
+134 GASAWTTSFTPSA
-147 GANSIQVRQTDV
+147 GANSVQVRQTDV
-159 AGNVSNPSDLMNF
+159 AGNASNPSDLLNF
-172 TLDRTIPALTPYLP
+172 TLDRTSPNLTPYLP
-186 NDTGGSSVDGISS
+186 NDTGISAADGISS

-206 GAGQESITVAY
+206 GAGQEAITVAY
-217 QLDGDVNW
+217 QLDGGVNW

-239 MRQTSIGGNFLV
+239 MRQTSIGGNVSV
-251 NDYSF
+251 NDFSF
-256 TVDTAP
+256 TLDTVP
-262 PVAPLVKLKNDNGLR
+262 PAAPLVKLKTDSGLR
-277 ADDFVTNSGLLVVAT
+277 NDDFVTNSGLLT
-292 ESTAATVAYSNNAG
+292 TDSTAATVAYSNNAG
-306 AWTTSFVA
+306 AWTTSFAA
-314 VEGVN
+314 VEGAN
-319 DVQLNQTDA
+319 DVQVNQTDV
-328 AGNVSDNTSFS
+328 AGNVSGNTSFS

-349 LTILA
+349 LTILS
-354 TVDSGVSDQDMIS
+354 TVDSGVSEMDKIS
-367 NDPSMVISTPED
+367 NDPSMVISAPED

-440 INSGISPTDW
+440 VNSGLSPTGW

-469 YSTNGGVDWVPGVGN
+469 YSSNGGVDWVPGVGN
-484 SFKLDEDVY
+484 SFKLDENVY

-523 IPDALVLSLRT
+523 IPDAPVLSLRT

-540 DDLTNDGTLAFS
+540 DDLTNDGTLAVS
-552 AETGA
+552 AEAGA

-562 VDNGKTWLD
+562 IDNGKTWLD

-578 ANAVLARQMDVAG
+578 ANAVLARQTDMAG

-628 SEAELLLVGAGADNL
+628 SEAELVLVGTGADNL

-694 TVSPAAPVLSEIT
+694 TVSPAAPILSEIT

-712 GKIPSFSL
+712 GKTPSFSL

-765 DPSVMMN
+765 DPSAMMN
-772 GIFDARISLG
+772 GIFDAGISLS
-782 LLAYGWKSHDLLGGA
+782 LLAYGWKAHNLLGGA
-797 LISGAGQNATTGL
+797 LISGAGQNATTEL
-810 NGAVSLANLSDTSV
+810 NGAASLANLSDTSV

-830 ANLAAESATVDA
+830 ANPAAESATVDA

-861 NGAGKPL
+861 NGTGKPL
-868 SPYQSYAADFDGNG
+868 SPYQSYAADFDFNG

-898 LASPDPAWLFFN
+898 LASPDPAWMFFN
-910 EALVPP
+910 EAIVPP
-916 GAGLNPGIPPA
+916 GVGLNPGVPPA
-927 ISAVGVGQ
+927 ISAAGVGQ
-935 LHFGLVGVL
+935 LHVGLVGVL
-944 RGDVDGSFGGAAGSL
+944 RGDVDGSCGGAPGSL
-959 NLDVLQP
+959 NLDLLQP
-966 SYIHDLALQPGL
+966 SYLHDLALQPGL

>member
-1 MTTLKLTTD
+1 MTTIKLTTD
-10 SGLSPSDGI
+10 IGLSLSDGI
-19 TNVASVDVGGLAAG
+19 TNVASVDVGGFAAG
-33 STWQYSVDAGASWRP
+33 STWQYSVDAGASWLP
-48 GSGGSFALAA
+48 GSGSSFALAA
-58 SAYAAGD
+58 GAYAAGD

-74 GIAGSPAVLG
+74 GIGGSPAVLG
-84 AVTIDLSAPEILTL
+84 AITIDLSAPEILTL

-113 NDGSLSIGSLEDDAR
+113 NDGSLSIGALEDGAR
-128 VEYRRG
+128 VEYRLG
-134 GAGAWTTSFAPSA
+134 GASAWTTSFTPSA
-147 GANSIQVRQTDV
+147 GANSVQVRQTDV
-159 AGNVSNPSDLMNF
+159 AGNASNPSDLLNF
-172 TLDRTIPALTPYLP
+172 TLDRTSPNLTPYLP
-186 NDTGGSSVDGISS
+186 NDTGISAADGISS

-206 GAGQESITVAY
+206 GAGQEAITVAY
-217 QLDGDVNW
+217 QLDGGVNW

-239 MRQTSIGGNFLV
+239 MRQTSIGGNVSV
-251 NDYSF
+251 NDFSF
-256 TVDTAP
+256 TLDTVP
-262 PVAPLVKLKNDNGLR
+262 PAAPLVKLKTDSGLR
-277 ADDFVTNSGLLVVAT
+277 NDDFVTNSGLLT
-292 ESTAATVAYSNNAG
+292 TDSTAATVAYSNNAG
-306 AWTTSFVA
+306 AWTTSFAA
-314 VEGVN
+314 VEGAN
-319 DVQLNQTDA
+319 DVQVNQTDA
-328 AGNVSDNTSFS
+328 SGNVSGNTSFS

-349 LTILA
+349 LTILS
-354 TVDSGVSDQDMIS
+354 TVDSGVSEMDKIS
-367 NDPSMVISTPED
+367 NDPSMVISAPED

-440 INSGISPTDW
+440 VNSGLSPTGW

-469 YSTNGGVDWVPGVGN
+469 YSSNGGVDWVPGVGN

-552 AETGA
+552 AEAGA
-557 KLSYS
+557 QLSYS
-562 VDNGKTWLD
+562 IDNGKTWLD

-578 ANAVLARQMDVAG
+578 ANAVLARQTDMAG
-591 NVSSRSAVFN
+591 TVSSRSAVFN

-628 SEAELLLVGAGADNL
+628 SEAELVLVGTGADNL

-694 TVSPAAPVLSEIT
+694 TVSPAAPILSEIT

-712 GKIPSFSL
+712 GKTPSFSL

-765 DPSVMMN
+765 DPSAMMN
-772 GIFDARISLG
+772 GIFDAGISLS
-782 LLAYGWKSHDLLGGA
+782 LLAYGWKAHNLLGGA
-797 LISGAGQNATTGL
+797 LISGAGQNATTEL
-810 NGAVSLANLSDTSV
+810 NGAASLANLSDTSV

-830 ANLAAESATVDA
+830 ANPAAESATVDA

-861 NGAGKPL
+861 NGTGKPL
-868 SPYQSYAADFDGNG
+868 SPYQSYAADFDFNG

-898 LASPDPAWLFFN
+898 LVSPDPAWMFFN

-916 GAGLNPGIPPA
+916 GVGLNPGIPPA
-927 ISAVGVGQ
+927 ISAAGVGQ
-935 LHFGLVGVL
+935 LHLGLVGVL
-944 RGDVDGSFGGAAGSL
+944 RGDVDGSFAGAPGSL
-959 NLDVLQP
+959 NLDLLQP
-966 SYIHDLALQPGL
+966 SYLHDLALQPGL